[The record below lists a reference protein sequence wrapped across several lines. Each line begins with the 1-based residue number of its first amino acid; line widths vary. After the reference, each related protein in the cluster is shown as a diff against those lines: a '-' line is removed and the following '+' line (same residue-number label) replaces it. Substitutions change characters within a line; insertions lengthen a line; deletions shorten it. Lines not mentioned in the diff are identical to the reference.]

1 MKLLSINIIRFF
13 FLVLLQVFVINNM
26 ELGFL
31 ASYISPV
38 IYISFLFTLPVNI
51 SKYIVLTL
59 AFLLGLTI
67 DVFQDTYGIHASA
80 CVFLALIRPRLL
92 ENFNSDS
99 IEKSNELTIF
109 TEDRQKYIT
118 YIFILTFVF
127 FIWLFLLEDFSF
139 TRIPLILLKTILS
152 SVISTILILLGQL
165 LLFRKPT
172 H

>member
-1 MKLLSINIIRFF
+1 
-13 FLVLLQVFVINNM
+13 VINNI

-38 IYISFLFTLPVNI
+38 IYISFLFTLPINI
-51 SKYIVLTL
+51 SKYVVLIL
-59 AFLLGLTI
+59 AFFLGLTL

-92 ENFNSDS
+92 ESFSSDS
-99 IEKSNELTIF
+99 IEKANELTIF

-118 YIFILTFVF
+118 YIFILTFMF
-127 FIWLFLLEDFSF
+127 FIWLFILEEFSF
-139 TRIPLILLKTILS
+139 TKIPLIVLKTILS

-165 LLFRKPT
+165 LLFQKPT